1 LQGAKKVFNKQVTLP
16 QQRFFDNSSSLL
28 STSKVTD
35 LEKMKFAPKILI
47 LIAIAAVTRAF
58 QSQLNSRAIGAFS
71 VARRNIGSTT
81 QLFADED
88 SISGN
93 TVVSRCTK
101 KINESLNPTECTVT
115 STDSD
120 PNGSHVRAF
129 TLNLNCTTTF
139 L

>member
-1 LQGAKKVFNKQVTLP
+1 
-16 QQRFFDNSSSLL
+16 
-28 STSKVTD
+28 
-35 LEKMKFAPKILI
+35 MKFALKILV
-47 LIAIAAVTRAF
+47 LIAIAAVTGAF
-58 QSQLNSRAIGAFS
+58 QNLLNSRAIGAFS
-71 VARRNIGSTT
+71 VARRDIGSTT
-81 QLFADED
+81 QLYADED

-129 TLNLNCTTTF
+129 ILYFTPTTTSI
-139 L
+139 